1 MDFVKPFLLGI
12 DAGTGGIR
20 VGIFD
25 MTGHPII
32 LKSKECTTRFPKYG
46 CVEQDPGEWWE
57 GLVGATR
64 EALSESGVNA
74 DDIVATCVDGTSS
87 TVVAVDK
94 NGSHL
99 RNAIMWMDHR
109 ATTQAEK
116 IFETGDPV
124 LRVCQAGLSAEWFV
138 SKILWMRENEREIYD
153 KTRYFMEQAD
163 YINYRLTGIPS
174 ASFTHT
180 THRWFYNSRERK
192 WPEAFYRSIGL
203 KDAIERFPEKI
214 VGVSEPIGTVSKKTA
229 TTLGLN
235 PKTIV
240 TGGGTDGYIAP
251 LGSNVLEPGKAT
263 LIGGSSHVV
272 LTFVEGTK
280 NIPGMFGS
288 YYDIVIPG
296 LDAIEAGQV
305 STGSMVKWYKDQFT
319 KSYELEAKRAGIS
332 HFDLL
337 SKKASDIPIGSE
349 GIIVL
354 DYWQGNRTPYTD
366 YNLQGAIWGLTLKAS
381 PAHLFRAML
390 EGVAYG
396 TENILRTL
404 GDNGVK
410 IHSLYANG
418 GFVNSALWLKIHADV
433 SNAPVYVLEFP
444 EATIIGSAICA
455 SVGAGVYDSLVD
467 ASNSMVRV
475 KYVVEPDS
483 ENHEK
488 YQFYFDK
495 YMKTYEAMRD
505 LMHEMSY
512 KQKNQET

>member
-1 MDFVKPFLLGI
+1 MDFVKPFLMGI

-25 MTGHPII
+25 RTGNPIT
-32 LKSKECTTRFPKYG
+32 LKSRECTTRFPKYG
-46 CVEQDPGEWWE
+46 FVEQDPGEWRE
-57 GLVGATR
+57 CLVCATR
-64 EALSESGVNA
+64 EALSESGVDA
-74 DDIVATCVDGTSS
+74 DDIVAACVDGTSS
-87 TVVAVDK
+87 TVVALDK
-94 NGSHL
+94 DGSYL

-109 ATTQAEK
+109 ATAQAKK
-116 IFETGDPV
+116 IFDTGDPA
-124 LRVCQAGLSAEWFV
+124 LKVCKAGLSAEWFL
-138 SKILWMRENEREIYD
+138 SKILWLKENEREVYD

-163 YINYRLTGIPS
+163 YITYLLTGIPS
-174 ASFTHT
+174 ASRTHT
-180 THRWFYNSRERK
+180 THRWFYNSRERA
-192 WPEAFYRSIGL
+192 WPCEFYRSIGL
-203 KDAIERFPEKI
+203 EDAIERFPETI
-214 VGVSEPIGTVSKKTA
+214 TGLSEPVGTISKEA
-229 TTLGLN
+229 AATLGLS

-272 LTFVEGTK
+272 VTFVEGTK

-296 LDAIEAGQV
+296 LDVIEAGQV
-305 STGSMVKWYKDQFT
+305 STGTMVKWYKDQFT
-319 KSYELEAKRAGIS
+319 KSYELEAERAGIS

-337 SKKASDIPIGSE
+337 SKKAADIPIGSE

-366 YNLQGAIWGLTLKAS
+366 YNLQGAIWGLTLKVT
-381 PAHLFRAML
+381 PAHVFRAML

-418 GFVNSALWLKIHADV
+418 GFVNSELWLKIHADV
-433 SNAPVYVLEFP
+433 SNAHVYVLEFP

-455 SVGAGVYDSLVD
+455 AVGAGVYDSLVD
-467 ASNSMVRV
+467 ASNSMVRI
-475 KYVVEPDS
+475 KHVVEPDR

-495 YMKTYEAMRD
+495 YMRTYDAMRD

-512 KQKNQET
+512 KQKNQES